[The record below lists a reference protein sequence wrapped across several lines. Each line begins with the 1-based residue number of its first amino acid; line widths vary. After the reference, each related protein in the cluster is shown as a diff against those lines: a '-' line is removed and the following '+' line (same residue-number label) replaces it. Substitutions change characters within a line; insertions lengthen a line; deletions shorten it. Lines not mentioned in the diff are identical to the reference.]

1 VVWDCANELF
11 VARESAPA
19 NPNTATNFIRAVM
32 IVSPVSTLALLLTCD
47 QIRVDVEKSY
57 AHGFHECVFDGE
69 QLLWASNADW
79 SLMRRLETRQ
89 QQ

>member
-1 VVWDCANELF
+1 
-11 VARESAPA
+11 
-19 NPNTATNFIRAVM
+19 M
-32 IVSPVSTLALLLTCD
+32 IVSPVSTLALLPTCD

-89 QQ
+89 QPMNLIVLTTPRRSRCDYEMPV